1 TPFPADDHS
10 APREEARLFVSGHGK
25 NATFVLR
32 PTGKSLIS
40 LRPKSVHFEKFP
52 NKISGLRWIADPER
66 CKPKMARAPL
76 VHFLSENIL
85 GG

>member
-1 TPFPADDHS
+1 
-10 APREEARLFVSGHGK
+10 
-25 NATFVLR
+25 
-32 PTGKSLIS
+32 
-40 LRPKSVHFEKFP
+40 VHFEKFP